1 MYDKCEHV
9 HKSFVEVGIV
19 AFRSNYG
26 FSERSRVF
34 LIQLEFFR
42 FNWGLSV
49 RTGNKSMRK
58 VNKCINVLSRM
69 ALWPSVR
76 ITVFLNVVGFSRS
89 NSSFSSRTGVFL
101 SEQVLKV

>member
-1 MYDKCEHV
+1 M

-42 FNWGLSV
+42 SNWGFSV
-49 RTGNKSMRK
+49 RTGIKSMRK
-58 VNKCINVLSRM
+58 VNMFIKVLSRS
-69 ALWPSVR
+69 ALLLSVR

-101 SEQVLKV
+101 SEQVFKV

>member
-1 MYDKCEHV
+1 M

-34 LIQLEFFR
+34 PIQLDFFR
-42 FNWGLSV
+42 SNWGFYV
-49 RTGNKSMRK
+49 RTGIKSMRK
-58 VNKCINVLSRM
+58 VNMFIKVLSRS
-69 ALWPSVR
+69 ALLLSVR